1 MHKFLT
7 TLSIILLTAWS
18 TLLAKV
24 WNPDNLPVAQNSP
37 TPTYVSNPDGIL
49 SQAAV
54 AEIDTMLLSIEKSKG
69 VKALVVAITN
79 IEGDDPYRFATDLG
93 NKYGVGSKD
102 DTGLVLVLA
111 TDDRSY
117 WISTGSGMDKFLP
130 DAIVKRVEM
139 RVMVPLLKES
149 RWSEAVV
156 STVRE
161 ITQLLEGNEELRA
174 SYTEED
180 DDFEWWILMLPLGL
194 IGGAVGAASYSE
206 YKKKR
211 CKKCGKHKMVMKK
224 RTTRNLSRQKELI
237 TELWVCTAC
246 GHSETRQRESR
257 RADFYDG
264 PGGGG
269 IFVGGGGSGGGYHSS
284 GPSFGSFGGGSFSGG
299 GAGGRF

>member
-93 NKYGVGSKD
+93 NKYGVGTKD
-102 DTGLVLVLA
+102 NTGLVLVLA
-111 TDDRSY
+111 TGDRSY
-117 WISTGSGMDKFLP
+117 WISTGSGMDKYLP

-149 RWSEAVV
+149 QWSEAMVE
-156 STVRE
+156 TVRT

-180 DDFEWWILMLPLGL
+180 DDFDWWPMLLPLGF
-194 IGGAVGAASYSE
+194 IGSLVGASKYSG

-211 CKKCGKHKMVMKK
+211 CKRCGKHKMVMKK
-224 RTTRNLSRQKELI
+224 RTTRNISEQKELI
-237 TELWVCTAC
+237 SELWVCPVC
-246 GHSETRQRESR
+246 GHSETRQREVR

-264 PGGGG
+264 RGGGG
-269 IFVGGGGSGGGYHSS
+269 YMGSGGGYHSS